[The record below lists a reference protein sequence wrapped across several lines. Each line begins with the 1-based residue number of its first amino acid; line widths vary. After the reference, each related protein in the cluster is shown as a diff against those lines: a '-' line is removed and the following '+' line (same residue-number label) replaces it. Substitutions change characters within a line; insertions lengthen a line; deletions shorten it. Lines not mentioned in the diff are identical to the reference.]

1 MARQVAWI
9 LAAALAVG
17 APANALAQPGRDQR
31 NGGSSTGSQDPNRW
45 KWWMNPDDRRELGIT
60 DQQSAAI
67 EQIWASVAP
76 QQREKWHE
84 LQRLQGE
91 LEQTLKAAT
100 MDSAAVAQQVEQVE
114 KLRAAINGTRTIM
127 LYRMSQVLTPDQ
139 RVKLE
144 AHRARREENRRRQ
157 GDKDRPEH

>member
-1 MARQVAWI
+1 
-9 LAAALAVG
+9 
-17 APANALAQPGRDQR
+17 
-31 NGGSSTGSQDPNRW
+31 
-45 KWWMNPDDRRELGIT
+45 MNPDDRRELGIT

-100 MDSAAVAQQVEQVE
+100 MDPAAVAQQVEQVE